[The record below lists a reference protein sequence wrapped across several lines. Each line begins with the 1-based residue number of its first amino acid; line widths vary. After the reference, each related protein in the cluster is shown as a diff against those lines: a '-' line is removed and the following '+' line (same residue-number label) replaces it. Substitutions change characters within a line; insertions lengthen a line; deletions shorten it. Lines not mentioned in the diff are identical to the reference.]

1 MTHPRANHYNDGQT
15 LLATMFFAAVG
26 EHYPRD
32 PSSFHT
38 VEPWRSLLNF
48 ALKTLMDNLKEDRRK
63 IPTMPAQERKRLKQ
77 RVEQAQ
83 NQINAEYRKIN
94 RTLDDIEN
102 GAAEDIPQKLDNL
115 YQNAAQPTRD
125 FLGKVP
131 GSELGTPNYQAAT
144 QKLTLVASE
153 KTVLALGDALGR
165 GKFKR
170 ESSEMFPST
179 IVDGPGFGKDF
190 HGSVRVVAQLV
201 HNHAVNAEP
210 NRSDQQR
217 LDAFAAAL
225 ADTRKAAGPRGQQVL
240 EAILGYWRNSRREDD
255 SVMFSVDQ
263 LAESLRYTRHG
274 GRFLTAD
281 LDEVRKVVEIVMTV
295 SLIAMDDNR
304 RVQGAALVLNYSGYS
319 DVLAAEDGDALV
331 TEDGEN
337 IQLETSVEAKQKRN
351 RWTHMRVTPHA
362 LIRSAIVHRQQFM
375 GRDEDINKFHPV
387 NERADLLL
395 GKYLEVNFRLNWAKS
410 VGLITRSVRELLGGA
425 GLPTDTPRIAT
436 LKRLKDALDKLEEH
450 GTLAE
455 YEDKDRRFEEALELP
470 ENKRMTDSLW
480 RSALDSRIELEPGQ
494 KYVQHYQNFRLP
506 QQPGGTP
513 SVVLELKEYQQRTG
527 RSLRV
532 IAEELGTTA
541 STLSRYLSGKSK
553 PTAKLAER
561 IEALIQNEIAPQ
573 LPLE

>member
-1 MTHPRANHYNDGQT
+1 MTHPRANHYSDGQT
-15 LLATMFFAAVG
+15 LLATMVFSAVG

-32 PSSFHT
+32 PSAFHT
-38 VEPWRSLLNF
+38 IEPWRSLLNF
-48 ALKTLMDNLKEDRRK
+48 ALKTVLDNLKEDRRK
-63 IPTMPAQERKRLKQ
+63 IPTMPAQDRKRLKQ
-77 RVEQAQ
+77 RVEQVQ
-83 NQINAEYRKIN
+83 NQANAEYRKIN

-102 GAAEDIPQKLDNL
+102 GPAEDIPKKLDNL
-115 YQNAAQPTRD
+115 YQNAAKQTRE

-144 QKLTLVASE
+144 QELTLAASE

-170 ESSEMFPST
+170 ESGEMFPNAP
-179 IVDGPGFGKDF
+179 VDGPGFGKDF
-190 HGSVRVVAQLV
+190 HGSARVVAQLV

-240 EAILGYWRNSRREDD
+240 EAILGYWIKSPREDD
-255 SVMFSVDQ
+255 SVMFSIDQ
-263 LAESLRYTRHG
+263 LAESLRYSRHG

-281 LDEVRKVVEIVMTV
+281 LDEVRKVVEIVLTV
-295 SLIAMDDNR
+295 SLIAIDDNR
-304 RVQGAALVLNYSGYS
+304 RVQGAALVLNYIGYS
-319 DVLAAEDGDALV
+319 DVLAAEDGDTLV
-331 TEDGEN
+331 TEDGQN
-337 IQLETSVEAKQKRN
+337 IQLETGAEARQKRN
-351 RWTHMRVTPHA
+351 RWTHLRVTPHE
-362 LIRSAIVHRQQFM
+362 LIRHSLKQRQQFM

-395 GKYLEVNFRLNWAKS
+395 GKYLEAHFRLNWAKN
-410 VGLITRSVRELLGGA
+410 VGLINRSVRELLRGA
-425 GLPTDTPRIAT
+425 GLSTDTPRIAT

-480 RSALDSRIELEPGQ
+480 RSALDSRIELEPGK

-541 STLSRYLSGKSK
+541 STVSRYLSGKSK

-561 IEALIQNEIAPQ
+561 IEALVQNEIAPQ